1 MEVLEILECEY
12 NKSYQHKTQWKTAIN
27 NFKALSQNQ
36 QRLAAEGIMRHIEAS
51 ENCDLHFDYSAV
63 CEIIMD
69 AKNNRQIWKESDAA
83 FLKEIAVEDEK
94 EFQARLKLPSFAQ
107 TA

>member
-1 MEVLEILECEY
+1 MEIIELLTKEY
-12 NKSYQHKTQWKTAIN
+12 EKSYQHKGQWTTALN
-27 NFKALSQNQ
+27 AYKALTPSQ
-36 QRLAAEGIMRHIEAS
+36 RKLAAEGIFRHVRAS
-51 ENCDLHFDYSAV
+51 KNCDVHFDYSAIG
-63 CEIIMD
+63 E
-69 AKNNRQIWKESDAA
+69 IWKESDAA

>member
-1 MEVLEILECEY
+1 
-12 NKSYQHKTQWKTAIN
+12 
-27 NFKALSQNQ
+27 
-36 QRLAAEGIMRHIEAS
+36 MRHIEAS

-107 TA
+107 TAWNETATAAQMLKRSIIWSKDDYNKSIMEWRDG

>member
-1 MEVLEILECEY
+1 MEIIELLTKEY
-12 NKSYQHKTQWKTAIN
+12 EKSYQHKGQWTTALN
-27 NFKALSQNQ
+27 AYKALTPSQ
-36 QRLAAEGIMRHIEAS
+36 RKLAAEGIFRHVRAS
-51 ENCDLHFDYSAV
+51 KNCDVHFDYSAIG
-63 CEIIMD
+63 EIIMD
-69 AKNNRQIWKESDAA
+69 AKNDRQIWKESDAA